1 MIENMKVEFGRTSD
15 IDSWMR
21 LVRKVS
27 WNFPG
32 LETEQSIEEH
42 KIIVLKF
49 MNDKSALCVKN
60 EEDIVGVLLYSR
72 KHNMICCLAVDPA
85 YRKKGIAS
93 MLLSEALDKLDR
105 DKDIT
110 VSTFREN
117 DVKGIAPRNLYKK
130 FGFEEDELIEEFGYP
145 NQRFVLHADKSV
157 DNAIIGTTVTVT
169 VDRPLGSYHPE
180 YKDMYYLDT
189 KYGKLD
195 YISYYR
201 YVDDILILVN
211 EDKYFG
217 VKKNICND
225 IKKLGLELNEKKD
238 EGFVTESFE
247 YLGYVLNDSEVTVRK
262 SSVLKIEQSLE
273 ELFRTIKKE
282 NIGYLQW
289 KLNLKITGFILE
301 KHKYG
306 WLFFYS
312 QITDLSLLF
321 HLDDVVQKLSKRY
334 KLEGKIKIKRFVRTY
349 AEMHMAL
356 HETKY
361 IPNLDALKLEDKKAV
376 LSDIYQMDLS
386 DKDENFVEI
395 QFHKIMKREIRDI
408 EKDIENIS

>member
-1 MIENMKVEFGRTSD
+1 MGVYGDKCKSMLPQLVIDDISKKISLYTHFIKLDVKSFYGSINQDKLIRIIKRKIHKTEIISIIWNAIRT
-15 IDSWMR
+15 
-21 LVRKVS
+21 
-27 WNFPG
+27 
-32 LETEQSIEEH
+32 E
-42 KIIVLKF
+42 
-49 MNDKSALCVKN
+49 A
-60 EEDIVGVLLYSR
+60 LLYPI
-72 KHNMICCLAVDPA
+72 KE
-85 YRKKGIAS
+85 K
-93 MLLSEALDKLDR
+93 
-105 DKDIT
+105 T
-110 VSTFREN
+110 
-117 DVKGIAPRNLYKK
+117 VKGERTR
-130 FGFEEDELIEEFGYP
+130 G
-145 NQRFVLHADKSV
+145 V
-157 DNAIIGTTVTVT
+157 
-169 VDRPLGSYHPE
+169 PE
-180 YKDMYYLDT
+180 GLPISNTLANIYMHDIDT

-201 YVDDILILVN
+201 YVDAILILVN
-211 EDKYFG
+211 EDKYFD
-217 VKKNICND
+217 VKKNICYD
-225 IKKLGLELNEKKD
+225 IKILVLELNEKKD
-238 EGFVTESFE
+238 EGFVTKSFE

-289 KLNLKITGFILE
+289 SLNLKITGFIIE

-321 HLDDVVQKLSKRY
+321 HLDDVVQKLIKRY

-361 IPNLDALKLEDKKAV
+361 IPNLDALKLEDKKAI

-395 QFHKIMKREIRDI
+395 QFHRIMKREIRDI